1 MSGRLGG
8 LTALAVGT
16 GALAVAVVLPSAQA
30 KKPAKIDF
38 NRDVRMIVGKCI
50 SCHGPSSGD
59 GAGGLRL
66 DSFAG
71 ATKKLP
77 DGKQGVVPG
86 KPDES
91 ELIKRIMATDE
102 NIVMPPPSSH
112 KSLSKDEKNIL
123 REWIEQGAEYKEH
136 WAFVKP
142 VRHPLPTVKN
152 TAWPKG
158 DLDRFVLANLEA
170 NGLQPEPEAD
180 RPTLLRR
187 VSLDITGLPPTPA
200 EVQAFVNDKSPNA
213 YEKVV
218 DRLLA
223 SPRYGERMAMDWMD
237 YARYADSN
245 GYQAD
250 FQRFQSRWRDWV
262 IEAFNKNM
270 PYDQFTIEQL
280 AGDLLP
286 NATEEQKLATAF
298 NRNHRINTE
307 GGVIAEEWRVETVI
321 DRVETTSATWLGLT
335 AGCARCHDHKYDP
348 LSQKDFYRLYSY
360 FNNVPESGTGEER
373 PVNHPPTM
381 PSPTKAQAD
390 RLQHLGKV
398 IGQLDTW
405 LNAEAQKQAAASAA
419 WKPANLLGEVKD
431 GLVARYKMGTGTGK
445 VVGDVTYG
453 PGRATG
459 AVTTSDKGFVDL
471 GQVGDFER
479 TQPFSFALWI
489 KPTNGEGA
497 PLARMDA
504 NNGFRGWECS
514 VYGGRPQAHIINKWP
529 ENALKIA
536 AKDPVPNNVWSHLTV
551 TYDGSSKPAG
561 FKMYVNGKPVE
572 VNVEMDTLSE
582 TVRTTVST
590 RVGRRTDSERFN
602 GSVDDVA
609 IFSRVLAPAEAATL
623 ASTSPA
629 MPILAVEPSQR
640 TADQKREVARFYCL
654 ATDPGF
660 ASRDK
665 QRTAAVGERDRIQQ
679 EIPQVMVMAEMPKP
693 RDCFVLER
701 GQYDKHGEKVT
712 AGLPSFLPPMPTG
725 VPNNRLGL
733 AKWIVSPD
741 NPLTARVTV
750 NRMWERLFGN
760 GIVGTIEDFGT
771 RADFPTNPELLDW
784 LATEFVRL
792 KWDQKAMWKE
802 LVMSAAYRQSSVISA
817 EKREKDPDNKLV
829 SRGPRFRLRGEIIRD
844 QALFVSGLLVEKLGG
859 ESVRPYMPEGIWDE
873 TNVYGNLRNYM
884 HDKGDGLYRRSLYT
898 IWKRTAAPPNMLL
911 FDVPSRETCR
921 VQRAR
926 TDTPLQALTLMNDVT
941 YVEASRL
948 LAQRML
954 KEGGATPATRLSL
967 GFQLVLSRVPTA
979 QEIQVLSKGLDARIA
994 KYRANPGEADKILA
1008 QGDKAPDPKLDRA
1021 TLAAYTVTASTIL
1034 NLDETV
1040 TKE

>member
-1 MSGRLGG
+1 MCSRLGS
-8 LTALAVGT
+8 LTALAAGT
-16 GALAVAVVLPSAQA
+16 GALAVAVVLPSAQT
-30 KKPAKIDF
+30 KKPDKVEF
-38 NRDVRMIVGKCI
+38 NRDVRQILGKCVD
-50 SCHGPSSGD
+50 CHGPSSGE

-66 DSFAG
+66 DTFAG
-71 ATKKLP
+71 ATKQLP
-77 DGKQGVVPG
+77 DGKRGVVPG

-102 NIVMPPPSSH
+102 NVVMPPPSSH
-112 KSLSKDEKNIL
+112 KKLGKEEKQTL
-123 REWIEQGAEYKEH
+123 RDWIEQGAEYKEH

-142 VRHPLPTVKN
+142 VRPPLPTVKESS
-152 TAWPKG
+152 WPKNAI
-158 DLDRFVLANLEA
+158 DRFVLANLEA
-170 NGLQPEPEAD
+170 HGLSPEGEAD
-180 RPTLLRR
+180 RPTLVRR
-187 VSLDITGLPPTPA
+187 VSLDLTGLPPTPA
-200 EVQAFVNDKSPNA
+200 EVDAFVNDKSPDA

-262 IEAFNKNM
+262 IDAFNKNM
-270 PYDQFTIEQL
+270 PYDQFTVEQL

-286 NATEEQKLATAF
+286 NATMEQRLATGF

-348 LSQKDFYRLYSY
+348 ISQKDFYRLFAY

-381 PSPTKAQAD
+381 PAPTKAQSA
-390 RLQHLGKV
+390 RLAHLGKV
-398 IGQLDTW
+398 VDQLDAW
-405 LNAEAQKQAAASAA
+405 LDAEAAKKESVAAA
-419 WKPANLLGEVKD
+419 WRPANLLGEVKD
-431 GLVARYKMGTGTGK
+431 GLVARYRLVPGTGK
-445 VVGDVTYG
+445 AEGEVSYG

-459 AVTTSDKGFVDL
+459 AVTTGAKGFVNL

-479 TQPFSFALWI
+479 DQPFSFALWVD
-489 KPTNGEGA
+489 PRSGEGA
-497 PLARMDA
+497 PLARMDS

-514 VYGGRPQAHIINKWP
+514 VVGGRPQAHIINKWP
-529 ENALKIA
+529 ENALKVS
-536 AKDPVPNNVWSHLTV
+536 AKETIPKNAWSHLVV
-551 TYDGSSKPAG
+551 TYDGSSKAAG
-561 FKMYVNGKPVE
+561 MKMYINGRPVAL
-572 VNVEMDTLSE
+572 NVDMDTLSA
-582 TVRTTVST
+582 TTRTTVDT
-590 RVGRRTDSERFN
+590 RVGRRTDSEQFD
-602 GSVDDVA
+602 GAVDDVA
-609 IFSRVLAPAEAATL
+609 VFNRALTPAEAATL

-629 MPILAVEPSQR
+629 LPVVSVDPSKR
-640 TADQKREVARFYCL
+640 TPAQKREMARFYCL

-660 ASRDK
+660 AARDK
-665 QRTAAVGERDRIQQ
+665 QRAAAVRERD
-679 EIPQVMVMAEMPKP
+679 EINAAVPNVMVMAEMPKP

-701 GQYDKHGEKVT
+701 GQYDHHGEKVT
-712 AGLPSFLPPMPTG
+712 AGLPSFLPPMPKG

-733 AKWIVSPD
+733 AYWIVSPD

-771 RADFPTNPELLDW
+771 RADYPTDPELLDW
-784 LATEFVRL
+784 LATELVRL
-792 KWDQKAMWKE
+792 KWDLKAMWRE
-802 LVMSAAYRQSSVISA
+802 LVTSAAYRQSSVVSPL
-817 EKREKDPDNKLV
+817 KREKDPDNKLV
-829 SRGPRFRLRGEIIRD
+829 SRGPRFRLKGEVIRD
-844 QALFVSGLLVEKLGG
+844 QALYVSGLLVEKIGG
-859 ESVRPYMPEGIWDE
+859 ESVRPYMPDGVWDE
-873 TNVYGNLRNYM
+873 TNVYGNLRNYK
-884 HDKGDGLYRRSLYT
+884 HDTGDGLYRRSLYT

-921 VQRAR
+921 VHRAR

-941 YVEASRL
+941 YVEASRV
-948 LAQRML
+948 LAERML
-954 KEGGATPATRLSL
+954 REGGPTAASRIAY
-967 GFQLVLSRVPTA
+967 GFQLVLSRKPTA
-979 QEIQVLSKGLDARIA
+979 QEVAVLDKGLESRIA
-994 KYRANPGEADKILA
+994 KYRAAPREADKILA
-1008 QGDKAPDPKLDRA
+1008 EGDKLPDPSLDRP
-1021 TLAAYTVTASTIL
+1021 TLAAYAVTASTLL